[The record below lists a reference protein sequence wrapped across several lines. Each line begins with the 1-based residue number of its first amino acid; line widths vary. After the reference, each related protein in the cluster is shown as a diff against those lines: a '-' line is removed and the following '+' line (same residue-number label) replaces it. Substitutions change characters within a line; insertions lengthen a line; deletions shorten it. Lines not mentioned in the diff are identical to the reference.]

1 MGLVA
6 QWQVNLP
13 GPGIEPMSPALTESH
28 ILQHQRSPPSPF
40 FNSDFLGKCS
50 FLLWTL
56 WFSPHLEEVI

>member
-1 MGLVA
+1 MYCSTR
-6 QWQVNLP
+6 
-13 GPGIEPMSPALTESH
+13 EF
-28 ILQHQRSPPSPF
+28 PPPFF